1 METNTIL
8 NIITVVLS
16 VIFSITSAYIIMR
29 ERLLKL
35 EIKSEV
41 LSKELEKT
49 NAYVGKEIS
58 NIKEIHDELEEKIYN
73 RFDNVEKILQ
83 EIMLKLERNSVR

>member
-16 VIFSITSAYIIMR
+16 VIFSIMSAYIIMR

-58 NIKEIHDELEEKIYN
+58 NIKEVHDELEEKIYN